1 MLGFNHAEQIN
12 LLPYPFP
19 LAQILAAWLA
29 MLASLVPFI
38 SLAMAPGWL
47 LAPGLTFFV
56 VFGYY
61 NLNEVAIAIEAP
73 YGTEIGDLPL
83 LETHEHFI
91 DAMEEL
97 YKAEP
102 RPVNQRLLDV
112 APEQTSALNSVE
124 WLNLNLEHHNINY
137 RFSDKVAIE

>member
-1 MLGFNHAEQIN
+1 MKAKVLDKQKDILDRQIGSIAKKFTVLGAVTPDEKHSLEYFPDMLQGVCFWIVEDVTKAHCSKLLEIHGPILSRFYQEISNGMLGFNHAEQIN

-56 VFGYY
+56 VF
-61 NLNEVAIAIEAP
+61 A
-73 YGTEIGDLPL
+73 
-83 LETHEHFI
+83 
-91 DAMEEL
+91 
-97 YKAEP
+97 
-102 RPVNQRLLDV
+102 
-112 APEQTSALNSVE
+112 
-124 WLNLNLEHHNINY
+124 
-137 RFSDKVAIE
+137 